1 MWRDNPFYNNYQVY
15 FKRKIVSEEE
25 ESYEWLQVVT

>member
-25 ESYEWLQVVT
+25 SYEWLQVVT